1 MNAYCDLNKITSFC
15 LKKPLIFQLRRLW
28 LFEVRNI
35 SGHSLDCLL
44 NELNSPI
51 ISYRPGNYKAT
62 MTETLQLLHSNF
74 RNDRSPGQ
82 LDCPPT
88 DHHVIIISPR
98 RGRVGMLV
106 NLSKL
111 LLQIPRNP
119 LFKINMTP
127 AKESPLKKFTQ
138 VKLLR
143 FIHWTQQMFL
153 GLKRNHHASPSMV
166 HGHRAIF
173 DGTQEKHQE
182 DTTRSSNG
190 FLVRGFGAQA
200 SESEKT
206 FGTQGRK
213 THSKPSA
220 LYLQVRVAPLRPL
233 PVRL

>member
-106 NLSKL
+106 NFSKL
-111 LLQIPRNP
+111 LLQIPLND
-119 LFKINMTP
+119 T
-127 AKESPLKKFTQ
+127 AKSIIQNKHDTS
-138 VKLLR
+138 
-143 FIHWTQQMFL
+143 
-153 GLKRNHHASPSMV
+153 KRIAFEEIYPSQASPFHSLNTARCFLVWKGITM
-166 HGHRAIF
+166 HPLPWTPHNFSRNSRKTPGRYYPEF
-173 DGTQEKHQE
+173 QWFSRSRLW
-182 DTTRSSNG
+182 RSS
-190 FLVRGFGAQA
+190 
-200 SESEKT
+200 
-206 FGTQGRK
+206 
-213 THSKPSA
+213 
-220 LYLQVRVAPLRPL
+220 LRERENIWDPG
-233 PVRL
+233 

>member
-1 MNAYCDLNKITSFC
+1 
-15 LKKPLIFQLRRLW
+15 
-28 LFEVRNI
+28 
-35 SGHSLDCLL
+35 
-44 NELNSPI
+44 
-51 ISYRPGNYKAT
+51 
-62 MTETLQLLHSNF
+62 
-74 RNDRSPGQ
+74 
-82 LDCPPT
+82 
-88 DHHVIIISPR
+88 
-98 RGRVGMLV
+98 
-106 NLSKL
+106 
-111 LLQIPRNP
+111 
-119 LFKINMTP
+119 
-127 AKESPLKKFTQ
+127 
-138 VKLLR
+138 
-143 FIHWTQQMFL
+143 
-153 GLKRNHHASPSMV
+153 MV